1 MLQRNKLYY
10 RSKTVVRY
18 GVLFFILNFLVCFY
32 FGFQVISTATA
43 EPAAS
48 LYPYDFMCIADD
60 NDEKLLKNLKETYK
74 SDIHIEEYP
83 MVRVATADKTER
95 DERGAEQRIQ
105 GQEIGISET
114 TYHRLKKSNP

>member
-1 MLQRNKLYY
+1 
-10 RSKTVVRY
+10 
-18 GVLFFILNFLVCFY
+18 
-32 FGFQVISTATA
+32 
-43 EPAAS
+43 
-48 LYPYDFMCIADD
+48 MCIADD

-114 TYHRLKKSNP
+114 TYHRLKKQSIKIIKPKRWIWTQKEKGLLVHQQDRSVKHSRWTGFMENPGQIFT

>member
-1 MLQRNKLYY
+1 
-10 RSKTVVRY
+10 
-18 GVLFFILNFLVCFY
+18 
-32 FGFQVISTATA
+32 
-43 EPAAS
+43 
-48 LYPYDFMCIADD
+48 MCIADD

-114 TYHRLKKSNP
+114 TYHRLKKASNKGYKAKKDWIWTQKEKRFIWYTSRIVP